1 MFTHQEIA
9 DIVLHFAQKF
19 PIARPHVD
27 HTTVTYV
34 IDGHEFYIEKH
45 EGGACGMF
53 QDGDDFED
61 GMFAPSV
68 SDLLESLT
76 TIDSDY

>member
-9 DIVLHFAQKF
+9 DIALHFAQKF
-19 PIARPHVD
+19 PIARPHAAPD
-27 HTTVTYV
+27 CITYV
-34 IDGHEFYIEKH
+34 IDGHEFRIEKH
-45 EGGACGMF
+45 EGGACAMH

-76 TIDSDY
+76 EIDSEY